1 MLQLLCHRG
10 CLFFLQSR
18 ECASLIWSVYP
29 RVTSAAIA
37 RSPRGALATRADQKG
52 ANFFVVI
59 RLISNPSLTTCL
71 VSAGTSHVIAP
82 ALAQQMTG
90 LREGCWSLQQ
100 K

>member
-18 ECASLIWSVYP
+18 EYVSLIWSVHP
-29 RVTSAAIA
+29 RVTLAAIA

-52 ANFFVVI
+52 ANFFVW
-59 RLISNPSLTTCL
+59 LFPLSLTSHD
-71 VSAGTSHVIAP
+71 VFAAGTSHVIAL
-82 ALAQQMTG
+82 ALAQRMTG